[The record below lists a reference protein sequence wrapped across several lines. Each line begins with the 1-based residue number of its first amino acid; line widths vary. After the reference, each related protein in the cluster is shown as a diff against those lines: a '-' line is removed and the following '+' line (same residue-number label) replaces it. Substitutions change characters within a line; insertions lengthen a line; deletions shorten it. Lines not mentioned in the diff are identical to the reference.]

1 MSILILSLPPSV
13 PVAGVEWHYVLSSDG
28 RRVLRSGHC
37 SAQLLPAPGRAGET
51 VAVVPLR
58 QLSWQRVTLP
68 QGALASSQRL
78 RTVLQGMLEEQL
90 LDDPDSLHFALAPHA
105 AAGVPIWIAVCDRAW
120 LRACLRTLEA
130 AGHRVDRIVPAHAP
144 GATASGGPECTLIG
158 TPGDAFAV
166 LTGVDDEQAVSVMP
180 LQAQGLADRV
190 APATPLR
197 AEPAVAELAERT
209 FGRPVALQSLDEGLL
224 VAARGAWD
232 LAQFDLASN
241 GRQRALRWLGTSAN
255 ALWRAPEWRAAR
267 WALGLLI
274 AGQVAALNLWAWQDA
289 RALARQQA
297 AVRGVL
303 TQTFPQVK
311 LVVDAPVQM
320 HKEMALLRQQ
330 TGALST
336 RDFESLLAAAAHA
349 LPAGQVP
356 ARIDYADGQL
366 RLSGLT
372 LSAEQSAALDRQL
385 AARELGTRTE
395 EGVLI
400 VHAARGTP

>member
-190 APATPLR
+190 APATLLR

-232 LAQFDLASN
+232 LPS
-241 GRQRALRWLGTSAN
+241 SI
-255 ALWRAPEWRAAR
+255 WRATAASARCAGWERAPTRCGAHPSGVPRAGR
-267 WALGLLI
+267 WACSLPGRSPRSTSGPGRTR
-274 AGQVAALNLWAWQDA
+274 ARSRASRRRCAACS
-289 RALARQQA
+289 RRPF
-297 AVRGVL
+297 R
-303 TQTFPQVK
+303 
-311 LVVDAPVQM
+311 
-320 HKEMALLRQQ
+320 R
-330 TGALST
+330 
-336 RDFESLLAAAAHA
+336 
-349 LPAGQVP
+349 
-356 ARIDYADGQL
+356 
-366 RLSGLT
+366 
-372 LSAEQSAALDRQL
+372 
-385 AARELGTRTE
+385 
-395 EGVLI
+395 
-400 VHAARGTP
+400 